1 MTGRFAGR
9 RALVTGASRGI
20 GAAVAYRLAAE
31 GADVVVV
38 ARTAAG
44 RATLPGSLAETVEKI
59 GAFGTTVGSIT
70 ADLTDADQRAGIVGQ
85 AEQLLGGD
93 IDILVNNAAVAI
105 YQPLDDF
112 PLRRRRLTFEANV
125 HAPLDLVQAVLPGMR
140 AAGRG
145 WIVNLTSASARL
157 FPGPPF
163 LLVEPGTALAVY
175 AASKAALNRL
185 TNALGAE
192 LLSDGVRV
200 NAIQPRAAVLTE
212 GARHLVGRDHPTRSV
227 GDVGTDG
234 GGRHRAVRRPGRPD
248 RTDLC
253 QFGSARR
260 TRPDRPWTRR
270 RRAHR
275 RRSYVVT
282 GRPVLVDAL
291 RTPFGKRDGWVAGL
305 HAA

>member
-1 MTGRFAGR
+1 MTGRFAAR

-38 ARTAAG
+38 ARTADG

-59 GAFGTTVGSIT
+59 GVFGTTVGSIT

-85 AEQLLGGD
+85 AELLLGGD

-105 YQPLDDF
+105 YQPLADF

-125 HAPLDLVQAVLPGMR
+125 HAPLDLAQAVLPGMR

-163 LLVEPGTALAVY
+163 HLVEPGTALAVY

-192 LLSDGVRV
+192 FLTDGVRV
-200 NAIQPRAAVLTE
+200 NAVQPRAAVLTE
-212 GARHLVGRDHPTRSV
+212 GAQHLVGETIRPDQLETLEQMVEAVVALCDAPADLTGRICVSLDLLAEL
-227 GDVGTDG
+227 GLTARGLDG
-234 GGRHRAVRRPGRPD
+234 GA
-248 RTDLC
+248 L
-253 QFGSARR
+253 
-260 TRPDRPWTRR
+260 
-270 RRAHR
+270 
-275 RRSYVVT
+275 T
-282 GRPVLVDAL
+282 G
-291 RTPFGKRDGWVAGL
+291 AG
-305 HAA
+305 ATS